1 MVQTAV
7 FSLYIKKINIF
18 LHSQTHQS
26 PFTTAKLKT
35 ATLKTAKLKTAK
47 LKTPKLK
54 AAKLKTPK
62 LKTSKTACHISPKL
76 YLKWN
81 RDEKNVC

>member
-26 PFTTAKLKT
+26 PFTT